1 MSRYLFVQ
9 LLTVARVPL
18 AILMASLLILLD
30 SPSNSVRWLMAVLL
44 LAGEIT
50 DALDGILA
58 RKWGVQSEFG
68 AMLDPYA
75 DSVSRFIV
83 YWALAQVS
91 LALAVV
97 PLVMALRDITV
108 AYCRIM
114 LVRKGRSVKANFSGK
129 AKAVVQCVGAFC
141 LLLSPLLPSGQSAIV
156 QGVSWLVIV
165 ATAASSLQYIRSAV
179 ADEQAAPPA

>member
-18 AILMASLLILLD
+18 SIVFAVLLILVD
-30 SPSNSVRWLMAVLL
+30 EPSALFRWGLATLL

-75 DSVSRFIV
+75 DSVSRIIV
-83 YWALAQVS
+83 YWSLAQAQ
-91 LALAVV
+91 LAMAVV
-97 PLVMALRDITV
+97 PIVMALRDITV

-114 LVRKGRSVKANFSGK
+114 MVQKGRSVKANWAGK
-129 AKAVVQCVGAFC
+129 AKAVIQCVGAFI
-141 LLLSPLLPSGQSAIV
+141 LLLCPLAPALEPTTVSV
-156 QGVSWLVIV
+156 VSWLVIV
-165 ATAASSLQYIRSAV
+165 ATAASSVPYIRNAT
-179 ADEQAAPPA
+179 